1 MHPSIATFA
10 ADGCSGGAGAVLAD
24 LGFAVGQPRR
34 VTRTV
39 LDTFDGL
46 LHDAGLRLEVR
57 DEGARRAVLLSGDG
71 VVGVRVSTTVVPVWP
86 SDLPAGPL
94 RARVAAIVDVRA
106 LQPVLSVIAVERQAV
121 RFDRRRKELVRATVV
136 EDAVATPGEVPIVPA
151 ALIELEAL
159 AGYPKPAAEAA
170 AALTR
175 RGAVALHTDLLDHAA
190 RATGVDLR
198 GFSSSPSVPL
208 DAAMPAL

>member
-57 DEGARRAVLLSGDG
+57 DEGVRRAVLLSGDG

-106 LQPVLSVIAVERQAV
+106 LVPVLRIVATQREVV
-121 RFDRRRKELVRATVV
+121 RYDGRRKEVLRATLVDEAVV
-136 EDAVATPGEVPIVPA
+136 EPGGT
-151 ALIELEAL
+151 AL
-159 AGYPKPAAEAA
+159 
-170 AALTR
+170 R
-175 RGAVALHTDLLDHAA
+175 
-190 RATGVDLR
+190 
-198 GFSSSPSVPL
+198 
-208 DAAMPAL
+208 